1 MPGIQGQYDAAPY
14 QGLWVRSRSL
24 RGKPVEVYIRISV
37 DSVHF
42 WYDSG
47 GISLSGVENCYIAYR
62 SDNYIISSCKL
73 GTVKSE

>member
-1 MPGIQGQYDAAPY
+1 M
-14 QGLWVRSRSL
+14 
-24 RGKPVEVYIRISV
+24 EVYIRISV

-62 SDNYIISSCKL
+62 SDSYIISSWKL
-73 GTVKSE
+73 GTVKSEQSERMRYKTGGNER